1 MHVGGRGGRGPNIQ
15 AESEC
20 LLRHVRT
27 GDRDVLVAGDLFRPI
42 DRRLDS
48 VDERRRRPFFGGI
61 RRRAMSD
68 HDDGCAG
75 RVLVVP
81 TVGDVEQAPADD
93 ETMTSG
99 YAVDCY

>member
-1 MHVGGRGGRGPNIQ
+1 
-15 AESEC
+15 
-20 LLRHVRT
+20 
-27 GDRDVLVAGDLFRPI
+27 
-42 DRRLDS
+42 
-48 VDERRRRPFFGGI
+48 
-61 RRRAMSD
+61 MSD